1 MRKIRRIDVPNKSN
15 TRTCFCERAIYN
27 YIYAGIAML
36 YALARTVRGIYRL
49 RVYEYSTKVA
59 WMSDEVRDTGIDVLF
74 SLASVLFVLFISQIS
89 NSGGISVHF
98 FFLSC
103 IISSNARI
111 ILLYGTGTI
120 QYSARSFACAT
131 NQTAYSM
138 QDTAIRVLVRYS
150 AICARGDS
158 CRNF

>member
-1 MRKIRRIDVPNKSN
+1 MYQINLTLVPVSAN
-15 TRTCFCERAIYN
+15 EP
-27 YIYAGIAML
+27 YAGIAM

-89 NSGGISVHF
+89 NSGGISVF

-103 IISSNARI
+103 IISSNA
-111 ILLYGTGTI
+111 
-120 QYSARSFACAT
+120 
-131 NQTAYSM
+131 
-138 QDTAIRVLVRYS
+138 
-150 AICARGDS
+150 
-158 CRNF
+158 

>member
-1 MRKIRRIDVPNKSN
+1 MYQINLTLVPVSAN
-15 TRTCFCERAIYN
+15 EP
-27 YIYAGIAML
+27 YAGIAM

-49 RVYEYSTKVA
+49 RVYEYSTKVIA

-89 NSGGISVHF
+89 NSWGISVHF

-111 ILLYGTGTI
+111 ILWYRYYTVQCPLLCLRDESNRLRI
-120 QYSARSFACAT
+120 QYAG
-131 NQTAYSM
+131 YG
-138 QDTAIRVLVRYS
+138 DTSTRTVLDHM
-150 AICARGDS
+150 CE
-158 CRNF
+158 